1 MCSPNSGRGVEMT
14 YKLGWFSSGRDEA
27 ARELLT
33 VVCDAIKSG
42 FIEAEIEFVF
52 SNRDPGQDPETDA
65 FFGLVK
71 GRGLPFVTFSSKNFE
86 PELRKSAMERWRL
99 DYDREVLKSLLP
111 FSPDLCVLAGY
122 MLITGPELCRTYT
135 MINLHPAEPTGPTG
149 TWQEVI
155 WELLGR
161 RAERTGVMMHL
172 VTPELDRGPP
182 ITFCTFPIHGG
193 KYDPLWQD
201 LGEKLKS
208 RSIAEIA
215 DIEGEDEPLFAEIRR
230 EGVKREL
237 PLIIQ
242 TIKEFAQGR
251 VRVENETIIAEGK
264 ELAGAYDLTGKIE
277 KLITLGK

>member
-1 MCSPNSGRGVEMT
+1 MT

-33 VVCDAIKSG
+33 VVNDAIHDK

-65 FFGLVK
+65 FFELVK
-71 GRGLPFVTFSSKNFE
+71 SYGLPFVTFSSKKYK
-86 PELRKSAMERWRL
+86 PRLRKSAMETWRL
-99 DYDREVLKSLLP
+99 EYDGEIIKSLLP

-122 MLITGPELCRTYT
+122 MLITGPELCKRYT

-155 WELLGR
+155 WELL
-161 RAERTGVMMHL
+161 AKKSERTGVMMHL

-182 ITFCTFPIHGG
+182 ITYCTFPIRGG
-193 KYDPLWQD
+193 KFEALWQD
-201 LGEKLKS
+201 LERKLEKDTLKQ
-208 RSIAEIA
+208 IAQN
-215 DIEGEDEPLFAEIRR
+215 EGEDEQLFAEIRK
-230 EGVKREL
+230 EGVRREL

-242 TIKEFAQGR
+242 TIKEFAEGR
-251 VRVENETIIAEGK
+251 VEVRNERVIARGK
-264 ELAGAYDLTGKIE
+264 ELSGAYDLTEKIE
-277 KLITLGK
+277 ELLEEDK